1 MSGASVKLSGTAEW
15 EKYENH
21 PEPIHWAS
29 SLGDHLAVREMVCGK
44 EGRSGPVVH
53 SRLQCLA

>member
-1 MSGASVKLSGTAEW
+1 MSGTSVKLGGTAEW

-21 PEPIHWAS
+21 PEPIHWVA

-44 EGRSGPVVH
+44 EGRWVG
-53 SRLQCLA
+53 